1 MPESTSISPSRRR
14 LAAQFA
20 RYATGLLL
28 LAMFVGTH
36 MPASFSPAVSYS
48 DKVIHAL
55 AFLSLTLSLLI
66 SWELS
71 AGVLRPQHYFA
82 VWLFCTLYGAF
93 DEITQIPVGRTCD
106 GLDWLADLGGIL
118 TGLVLYRLLRPLLSR
133 LI

>member
-1 MPESTSISPSRRR
+1 MPESTSIIPSRLR
-14 LAAQFA
+14 LAAQIA
-20 RYATGLLL
+20 RYATALLL

-36 MPASFSPAVSYS
+36 MPSSFSPTISHS
-48 DKVIHAL
+48 DKVLHAL

-71 AGVLRPQHYFA
+71 TGVLQPQHYFA

-93 DEITQIPVGRTCD
+93 DEITQIPVGRSCD

-118 TGLVLYRLLRPLLSR
+118 VGLVLYRILRPLLSH